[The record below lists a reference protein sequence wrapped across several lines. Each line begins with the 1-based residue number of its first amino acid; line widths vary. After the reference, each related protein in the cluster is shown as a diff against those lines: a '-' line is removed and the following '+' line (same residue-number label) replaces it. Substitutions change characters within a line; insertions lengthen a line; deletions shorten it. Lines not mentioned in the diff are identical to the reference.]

1 MKKAF
6 NCLFSFCCMTFSG
19 ARVRAFPG
27 KKEIKKLLL
36 REEQKMHF
44 KPTVVKKIQE
54 DDSFYKTSLENIE
67 RI

>member
-1 MKKAF
+1 M
-6 NCLFSFCCMTFSG
+6 SISG

-36 REEQKMHF
+36 REEQRMHF
-44 KPTVVKKIQE
+44 KPTVVKKILE
-54 DDSFYKTSLENIE
+54 DDYKTSLENIE

>member
-1 MKKAF
+1 
-6 NCLFSFCCMTFSG
+6 MTFSG
-19 ARVRAFPG
+19 ARVSRAFPG

-54 DDSFYKTSLENIE
+54 DETFYKTSLENIE
-67 RI
+67 RMIQNHVGF

>member
-1 MKKAF
+1 
-6 NCLFSFCCMTFSG
+6 MTLLG
-19 ARVRAFPG
+19 ARVRAVPG

-44 KPTVVKKIQE
+44 KKQKMHFKPTVVKNIHE
-54 DDSFYKTSLENIE
+54 DESFYKTSLENIE

>member
-1 MKKAF
+1 
-6 NCLFSFCCMTFSG
+6 MTLLG
-19 ARVRAFPG
+19 ARVRAVPG

-44 KPTVVKKIQE
+44 KPTVVKNIHE
-54 DDSFYKTSLENIE
+54 DESFYKTSLENIE